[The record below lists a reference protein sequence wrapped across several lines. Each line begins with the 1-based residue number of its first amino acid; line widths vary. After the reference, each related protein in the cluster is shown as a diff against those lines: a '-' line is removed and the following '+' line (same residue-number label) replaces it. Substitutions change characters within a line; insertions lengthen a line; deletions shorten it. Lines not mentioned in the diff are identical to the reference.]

1 MDSSGFRGFLG
12 LDKFAFGS
20 GRVNV
25 TSLVLL
31 GPQSD
36 TIWQVAHSLGNIY
49 YSETR
54 ELKAVVAR
62 GVASL

>member
-1 MDSSGFRGFLG
+1 MSGHTCRFRWTVQDLEVFL
-12 LDKFAFGS
+12 
-20 GRVNV
+20 V
-25 TSLVLL
+25 LVLL

-54 ELKAVVAR
+54 ELKAVLAR